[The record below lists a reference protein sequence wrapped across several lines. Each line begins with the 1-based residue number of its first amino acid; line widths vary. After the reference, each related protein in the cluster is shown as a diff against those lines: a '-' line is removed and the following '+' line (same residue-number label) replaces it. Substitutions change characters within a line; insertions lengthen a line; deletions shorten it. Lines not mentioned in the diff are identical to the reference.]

1 MNYEKIYQQLIDR
14 ALPRTLPGY
23 KERHHIVPKCIG
35 GDNSISNLV
44 YLTAREHFIA
54 HKLLCEIYPTNI
66 KLHYALWMMINCK
79 TSNRTYKISSRE
91 YAAVKKFVAL
101 RMSLKMKGVPKSE
114 EHRRKIS
121 QSKIGKLKSAATRKK
136 MSDSFKGRKFSDE
149 TRNKLSIAN
158 TGNTH
163 SSETRQKIGEASKGR
178 ILSPGARKK
187 ISDAKKGKLFTDDH
201 RKKLSDAKKG
211 KPGRRQ
217 SEETKQKIR
226 DTKLNKKNQL

>member
-14 ALPRTLPGY
+14 AITRTLTGY
-23 KERHHIVPKCIG
+23 KERHHIVPKCMG
-35 GDNSISNLV
+35 GDNSKLNLV
-44 YLTAREHFIA
+44 DLTAREHFIA
-54 HKLLCEIYPTNI
+54 HKLLCEIYPNTD
-66 KLHYALWMMINCK
+66 KLQYALWMMINCK

-91 YAAVKKFVAL
+91 YAAAKKFVASQ
-101 RMSLKMKGVPKSE
+101 MSLKMKDVPKSE
-114 EHRRKIS
+114 EHRRKNS
-121 QSKIGKLKSAATRKK
+121 QSKIGKLKSAATCKK

-178 ILSPGARKK
+178 ILSTEARKK
-187 ISDAKKGKLFTDDH
+187 ISDAKKGKLFSNDH

-211 KPGRRQ
+211 KPGRRH

-226 DTKLNKKNQL
+226 DTKLNRKNQL

>member
-14 ALPRTLPGY
+14 AITRTLNGY

-35 GDNSISNLV
+35 GDDNPDNIAE
-44 YLTAREHFIA
+44 LTAREHFIA
-54 HKLLCEIYPTNI
+54 HKLLCEIYPSNS
-66 KLHYALWMMINCK
+66 KLQYALWMLCNCK
-79 TSNRTYKISSRE
+79 SLNRTYKISSRE
-91 YAAVKKFVAL
+91 YDASKKFIASQ
-101 RMSLKMKGVPKSE
+101 MSLKMKGVPKSE
-114 EHRRKIS
+114 EHRRKNS

-136 MSDSFKGRKFSDE
+136 MSESFKGRKFSDE

-163 SSETRQKIGEASKGR
+163 SIETKLKISEASKGR
-178 ILSPGARKK
+178 ILSPEARKK
-187 ISDAKKGKLFTDDH
+187 ISDAKKGKLFSDEH

-211 KPGRRQ
+211 KPGRRH

-226 DTKLNKKNQL
+226 ETKLNKKTQL